1 MDGLGNQSPIKGIG
15 TDLFIL
21 AGSFQGNG
29 TSDPATA
36 GKRTTPGFIWT
47 VVRDGAVGLYKVTL
61 DPTLRL
67 PELPVAIEL
76 STQGAVLATDRTE
89 AMVIGEFDLTSQ
101 FFRIQ
106 LHRAGTAFELPNTAG
121 NRVNFKLF
129 VRNTTGR

>member
-1 MDGLGNQSPIKGIG
+1 MDGLGNMNPIRGIG

-21 AGSFQGNG
+21 AGSFQGNA

-36 GKRTTPGFIWT
+36 TKQSTPGFIWT

-61 DPTLRL
+61 DTALRL
-67 PELPVAIEL
+67 PEKPVAIDL
-76 STQGAVLATDRTE
+76 TMQGAVLATDRCE
-89 AMVIGEFDLTSQ
+89 AMVIGEYDLTSQ

-129 VRNTTGR
+129 VRNTTSR

>member
-1 MDGLGNQSPIKGIG
+1 MEVGNARPICGYG
-15 TDLFIL
+15 TDLYVL

-36 GKRTTPGFIWT
+36 TKQTTPGFSWT
-47 VVRDGAVGLYKVTL
+47 VVRDGAVGLYKVSL
-61 DPTLRL
+61 DAGCKI
-67 PELPVAIEL
+67 PEKPVAIDL
-76 STQGAVLATDRTE
+76 TTQGAVLATDQCSC
-89 AMVIGEFDLTSQ
+89 MVIGEFDLTSQ

-129 VRNTTGR
+129 VRNTTSR

>member
-1 MDGLGNQSPIKGIG
+1 MEVGNANPICGYGMDLYV
-15 TDLFIL
+15 L

-36 GKRTTPGFIWT
+36 NNRTTPGFSWT
-47 VVRDGAVGLYKVTL
+47 AVRDGAVGLYKVSL
-61 DPTLRL
+61 AAGCKI
-67 PELPVAIEL
+67 PELPVEIRAT
-76 STQGAVLATDRTE
+76 TQGAVLATDRCE
-89 AMVIGEFDLTSQ
+89 AMVLGEFDLTSQ

-121 NRVNFKLF
+121 NRVNFELF